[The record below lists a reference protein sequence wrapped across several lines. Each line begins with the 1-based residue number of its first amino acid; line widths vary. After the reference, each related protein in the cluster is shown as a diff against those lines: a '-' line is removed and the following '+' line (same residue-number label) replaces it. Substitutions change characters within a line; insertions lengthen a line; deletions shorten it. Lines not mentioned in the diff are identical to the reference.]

1 MKLLAQMQA
10 PWLGS
15 MESGAE
21 GAGWGGVL
29 CPGCLVTGYT
39 HSPREPA
46 LESPPSHRSLISTSE
61 TLPWGRPWQVEGWA
75 PDSWLPL
82 PLISE
87 GRKKDGW
94 SQHSRDGR
102 LKSAMEA
109 EMPQPQ
115 TRLDHTPLSNPSP
128 QHLCP
133 PAHLGF
139 PDLLEQI

>member
-46 LESPPSHRSLISTSE
+46 LESPPSHFSQVFDQHFRNTAMGKALA
-61 TLPWGRPWQVEGWA
+61 GRRVGA
-75 PDSWLPL
+75 
-82 PLISE
+82 
-87 GRKKDGW
+87 
-94 SQHSRDGR
+94 
-102 LKSAMEA
+102 
-109 EMPQPQ
+109 
-115 TRLDHTPLSNPSP
+115 
-128 QHLCP
+128 
-133 PAHLGF
+133 
-139 PDLLEQI
+139 